1 MSNQVRK
8 GCKSPR
14 QPRKIPISVEVN
26 TEKKRSKISKTEFVK
41 SDPEIKSIGT
51 SNLGHRKDLFLIYIL
66 FLILIRFIV
75 KLQRKYKIKI

>member
-8 GCKSPR
+8 GYKSPR
-14 QPRKIPISVEVN
+14 QSRKIPISVEVN
-26 TEKKRSKISKTEFVK
+26 TEKKKRSKFSKTEFVK

-66 FLILIRFIV
+66 FFNT
-75 KLQRKYKIKI
+75 Y